1 MLNNISF
8 GGYKLMH
15 KKFYGWRIVGA
26 AGLINF
32 FSIGLPFY
40 AFSVFYIHLQEEFN
54 ASRFLISSTL
64 SILIIAGGIFAPI
77 CGHLVDRYS
86 IKKMLSLGSLLFGVG
101 LIALGFCQNYY
112 QFLIVYGTILSLG
125 ITLFGNL
132 STAKLISFWFNKKNG
147 TAIGYAALGISLSGV
162 FIPPV
167 AVYLI
172 SIFDWRI
179 TYMIFGT
186 FILLFMTPFCR
197 IFITNK
203 PSDINQNVDGV
214 ELSASDSSKGEFEV
228 MDFWDIIKVPAFWI
242 LIIIFS
248 LQFCANLGVYSHI
261 FPYVTD
267 LGFDIKKAGYAVSV
281 GAFGAA
287 IGKVV
292 FGKLIDIFSARITLW
307 ISIIIQGVGILLVS
321 YSSSYNLLLL
331 SVLAMSL
338 GLGGSVPL
346 MNILFSKTFSPINF
360 GKALGL
366 AVPFMVPIQVIGG
379 PLSGWLFDTF
389 GNYDL
394 AFSLNSGV
402 CFIAFLFVF
411 MLNVPSDKH
420 S

>member
-1 MLNNISF
+1 MNTKN
-8 GGYKLMH
+8 
-15 KKFYGWRIVGA
+15 FYGWKIVCA
-26 AGLINF
+26 SALINF

-54 ASRFLISSTL
+54 AGRFLISSTL
-64 SILIIAGGIFAPI
+64 SILIIAGGVFAPI

-86 IKKMLSLGSLLFGVG
+86 IKNILSLGSLLFGLG

-147 TAIGYAALGISLSGV
+147 SAIGYAALGISLSGV
-162 FIPPV
+162 FIPPI

-172 SIFDWRI
+172 GIFDWRI
-179 TYMIFGT
+179 TYMIFGIFVIVF
-186 FILLFMTPFCR
+186 FIPFCR
-197 IFITNK
+197 FFIINK
-203 PSDINQNVDGV
+203 PSEVNQNIDGI
-214 ELSASDSSKGEFEV
+214 EPLEENSSKIEGKI
-228 MDFWDIIKVPAFWI
+228 MNFWSIVKVPAFWI

-261 FPYVTD
+261 FPYVSD

-287 IGKVV
+287 LGKVV

-321 YSSSYNLLLL
+321 SSSAYSLLLL
-331 SVLAMSL
+331 SVLIMSL

-346 MNILFSKTFSPINF
+346 MNILFSKTFSSVNF

-394 AFSLNSGV
+394 AFSLNAGV
-402 CFIAFLFVF
+402 CLIAFLFVF
-411 MLNVPSDKH
+411 MLNVPSDKQ

>member
-1 MLNNISF
+1 MDIKN
-8 GGYKLMH
+8 
-15 KKFYGWRIVGA
+15 FYGWKIVWAGA
-26 AGLINF
+26 LINF

-54 ASRFLISSTL
+54 AGRFLISSTL
-64 SILIIAGGIFAPI
+64 SILIIAGGVFAPI

-86 IKKMLSLGSLLFGVG
+86 IKNILSLGSLLFGLG

-147 TAIGYAALGISLSGV
+147 SAIGYAALGISLSGV
-162 FIPPV
+162 FIPPI

-172 SIFDWRI
+172 GIFDWRI
-179 TYMIFGT
+179 TYMIFGIFVIVF
-186 FILLFMTPFCR
+186 FIPFCR
-197 IFITNK
+197 FFIINK
-203 PSDINQNVDGV
+203 PSEVNQNIDGI
-214 ELSASDSSKGEFEV
+214 EPLEENSSKIEGKI
-228 MDFWDIIKVPAFWI
+228 MNFWSIVKVPAFWI

-261 FPYVTD
+261 FPYVSD

-287 IGKVV
+287 LGKVV

-321 YSSSYNLLLL
+321 SSSAYSLLLL
-331 SVLAMSL
+331 SVLIMSL

-346 MNILFSKTFSPINF
+346 MNILFSKTFSSINF

-394 AFSLNSGV
+394 AFLLNAGV
-402 CFIAFLFVF
+402 CLIAFLFVF
-411 MLNVPSDKH
+411 MLNVPSDEQ

>member
-1 MLNNISF
+1 MWSDIYLGI
-8 GGYKLMH
+8 KLDI
-15 KKFYGWRIVGA
+15 KNFYGWKIVWAGA
-26 AGLINF
+26 LINF

-54 ASRFLISSTL
+54 AGRFLISSTL
-64 SILIIAGGIFAPI
+64 SILIIAGGVFAPI

-86 IKKMLSLGSLLFGVG
+86 IKNILSLGSLLFGLG

-147 TAIGYAALGISLSGV
+147 SAIGYAALGISLSGV
-162 FIPPV
+162 FIPPI

-172 SIFDWRI
+172 GIFDWRI
-179 TYMIFGT
+179 TYMIFGIFVIVF
-186 FILLFMTPFCR
+186 FIPFCR
-197 IFITNK
+197 FFIINK
-203 PSDINQNVDGV
+203 PSEVNQNIDGI
-214 ELSASDSSKGEFEV
+214 ESLEENSSKIEGKI
-228 MDFWDIIKVPAFWI
+228 MNFWSIVKVPAFWI

-261 FPYVTD
+261 FPYVSD

-287 IGKVV
+287 LGKVV

-321 YSSSYNLLLL
+321 SSSAYSLLLL
-331 SVLAMSL
+331 SVLIMSL

-394 AFSLNSGV
+394 AFLLNAGV
-402 CFIAFLFVF
+402 CLIAFLFVF
-411 MLNVPSDKH
+411 MLNVPSDEQ

>member
-1 MLNNISF
+1 MDIKN
-8 GGYKLMH
+8 
-15 KKFYGWRIVGA
+15 FYGWKIVWAGA
-26 AGLINF
+26 LINF

-54 ASRFLISSTL
+54 AGRFLISSTL
-64 SILIIAGGIFAPI
+64 SILIIAGGVFAPI

-86 IKKMLSLGSLLFGVG
+86 IKNILSLGSLLFGLG

-147 TAIGYAALGISLSGV
+147 SAIGYAALGISLSGV
-162 FIPPV
+162 FIPPI

-172 SIFDWRI
+172 GIFDWRI
-179 TYMIFGT
+179 TYMIFGIFVIVF
-186 FILLFMTPFCR
+186 FIPFCR
-197 IFITNK
+197 FFIINK
-203 PSDINQNVDGV
+203 PSEVNQNIDGI
-214 ELSASDSSKGEFEV
+214 EPLEENSSKIEGKI
-228 MDFWDIIKVPAFWI
+228 MNFWSIVKVPAFWI

-261 FPYVTD
+261 FPYVSD

-287 IGKVV
+287 LGKVV

-321 YSSSYNLLLL
+321 SFSDYSLLLL
-331 SVLAMSL
+331 SVLIMSL

-346 MNILFSKTFSPINF
+346 MNILFSKTFSSINF

-394 AFSLNSGV
+394 AFSLNAGV

-411 MLNVPSDKH
+411 MLNVPSDKQ

>member
-214 ELSASDSSKGEFEV
+214 ELSASDTSKGEVEV

-292 FGKLIDIFSARITLW
+292 FGKLIDIFSSRITLW
-307 ISIIIQGVGILLVS
+307 ISIIIQGIGILLVS

>member
-1 MLNNISF
+1 MWSDIYLGI
-8 GGYKLMH
+8 KLDI
-15 KKFYGWRIVGA
+15 KNFYGWKIVWAGA
-26 AGLINF
+26 LINF

-54 ASRFLISSTL
+54 AGRFLISSTL
-64 SILIIAGGIFAPI
+64 SILIIAGGVFAPI

-86 IKKMLSLGSLLFGVG
+86 IKIILTLGSLLFGLG

-147 TAIGYAALGISLSGV
+147 SAIGYAALGISLSGV
-162 FIPPV
+162 FIPPI

-172 SIFDWRI
+172 GIFDWRI
-179 TYMIFGT
+179 TYMIFGIFVIVF
-186 FILLFMTPFCR
+186 FIPFCR
-197 IFITNK
+197 FFIINK
-203 PSDINQNVDGV
+203 PSEVNQNIDGL
-214 ELSASDSSKGEFEV
+214 EPLEENSSKIEGKI
-228 MDFWDIIKVPAFWI
+228 MNFWSIVKVPAFWI

-261 FPYVTD
+261 FPYVSD

-287 IGKVV
+287 LGKVV

-321 YSSSYNLLLL
+321 SFSDYSLLLL
-331 SVLAMSL
+331 SVLIMSL

-346 MNILFSKTFSPINF
+346 MNILFSKTFSSINF

-394 AFSLNSGV
+394 AFSLNAGV
-402 CFIAFLFVF
+402 CLIAFLFVF
-411 MLNVPSDKH
+411 MLNVPSDKQ

>member
-1 MLNNISF
+1 MDIKN
-8 GGYKLMH
+8 
-15 KKFYGWRIVGA
+15 FYGWKIVWAGA
-26 AGLINF
+26 LINF

-54 ASRFLISSTL
+54 AGRFLISSTL
-64 SILIIAGGIFAPI
+64 SILIIAGGVFAPI

-86 IKKMLSLGSLLFGVG
+86 IKNILSLGSLLFGLG

-147 TAIGYAALGISLSGV
+147 SAIGYAALGISLSGV
-162 FIPPV
+162 FIPPI

-172 SIFDWRI
+172 GIFDWRI
-179 TYMIFGT
+179 TYMIFGIFVIVF
-186 FILLFMTPFCR
+186 FIPFCR
-197 IFITNK
+197 FFIINK
-203 PSDINQNVDGV
+203 PSEVNQNIDGI
-214 ELSASDSSKGEFEV
+214 EPLEENSSKIEGKI
-228 MDFWDIIKVPAFWI
+228 MNFWSIVKVPAFWI

-261 FPYVTD
+261 FPYVSD

-287 IGKVV
+287 LGKVV

-321 YSSSYNLLLL
+321 SSSTYSLLLL
-331 SVLAMSL
+331 SVLIMSL

-346 MNILFSKTFSPINF
+346 MNILFSKTFSSINF

-394 AFSLNSGV
+394 AFSLNAGV
-402 CFIAFLFVF
+402 CLIAFLFVF
-411 MLNVPSDKH
+411 MLNVPSDKQ

>member
-1 MLNNISF
+1 MDIKN
-8 GGYKLMH
+8 
-15 KKFYGWRIVGA
+15 FYGWKIVWAGA
-26 AGLINF
+26 LINF

-54 ASRFLISSTL
+54 AGRFLISSTL
-64 SILIIAGGIFAPI
+64 SILIIAGGVFAPI

-86 IKKMLSLGSLLFGVG
+86 IKIILSLGSLLFGLG

-147 TAIGYAALGISLSGV
+147 SAIGYAALGISLSGV
-162 FIPPV
+162 FIPPI

-172 SIFDWRI
+172 GIFDWRI
-179 TYMIFGT
+179 TYMIFGIFVIVF
-186 FILLFMTPFCR
+186 FIPFCR
-197 IFITNK
+197 FFIINK
-203 PSDINQNVDGV
+203 PSEVNQNIDGI
-214 ELSASDSSKGEFEV
+214 EPLEENSSKIEGKI
-228 MDFWDIIKVPAFWI
+228 MNFWSIVKVPAFWI

-261 FPYVTD
+261 FPYVSD

-287 IGKVV
+287 LGKVV

-321 YSSSYNLLLL
+321 SSSTYSLLLL
-331 SVLAMSL
+331 SVLIMSL

-394 AFSLNSGV
+394 AFSLNAGV

-411 MLNVPSDKH
+411 MLNVPSDKQ

>member
-1 MLNNISF
+1 MNT
-8 GGYKLMH
+8 
-15 KKFYGWRIVGA
+15 KKFYGWKIVGA
-26 AGLINF
+26 GALINF

-54 ASRFLISSTL
+54 AGRFLISSTL
-64 SILIIAGGIFAPI
+64 SILIIAGGVFAPI

-86 IKKMLSLGSLLFGVG
+86 IKNILSLGSLLFGLG

-147 TAIGYAALGISLSGV
+147 SAMGYAALGISLSGV
-162 FIPPV
+162 FIPPI

-172 SIFDWRI
+172 GIFDWRI
-179 TYMIFGT
+179 TYMIFGI
-186 FILLFMTPFCR
+186 FVIVFFLPFCR
-197 IFITNK
+197 SFIINK
-203 PSDINQNVDGV
+203 PSEVNQNIDGI
-214 ELSASDSSKGEFEV
+214 ESLDEDSSKVEGKI
-228 MDFWDIIKVPAFWI
+228 MNFWSIVKVPAFWI

-261 FPYVTD
+261 FPYVSD

-287 IGKVV
+287 LGKLV

-307 ISIIIQGVGILLVS
+307 ISIIIQGIGILFV
-321 YSSSYNLLLL
+321 SSSSAYSLLLL
-331 SVLAMSL
+331 SVLIMSL
-338 GLGGSVPL
+338 GLGGTVPL
-346 MNILFSKTFSPINF
+346 MNILFSKTFSSINF

-379 PLSGWLFDTF
+379 PLSGWLYDTY

-394 AFSLNSGV
+394 AFSLNAGV

-411 MLNVPSDKH
+411 MLNVPSDKQ

>member
-214 ELSASDSSKGEFEV
+214 ELSASDTSKGEVEV

-307 ISIIIQGVGILLVS
+307 ISIIIQGIGILLVS
-321 YSSSYNLLLL
+321 YSSSYTLLLL

>member
-1 MLNNISF
+1 M
-8 GGYKLMH
+8 
-15 KKFYGWRIVGA
+15 WAGA
-26 AGLINF
+26 LINF

-54 ASRFLISSTL
+54 AGRFLISSTL
-64 SILIIAGGIFAPI
+64 SILIIAGGVFAPI

-86 IKKMLSLGSLLFGVG
+86 IKNILSLGSLLFGLG

-147 TAIGYAALGISLSGV
+147 SAIGYAALGISLSGV
-162 FIPPV
+162 FIPPI

-172 SIFDWRI
+172 GIFDWRI
-179 TYMIFGT
+179 TYMIFGIFVIVF
-186 FILLFMTPFCR
+186 FIPFCR
-197 IFITNK
+197 FFIINK
-203 PSDINQNVDGV
+203 PSEVNQNIDGL
-214 ELSASDSSKGEFEV
+214 EPLEENSSKIEGKI
-228 MDFWDIIKVPAFWI
+228 MNFWSIVKVPAFWI

-261 FPYVTD
+261 FPYVSD

-287 IGKVV
+287 LGKVV

-321 YSSSYNLLLL
+321 SSSAYSLLLL
-331 SVLAMSL
+331 SVLIMSL

-346 MNILFSKTFSPINF
+346 MNILFSKTFSSINF

-394 AFSLNSGV
+394 AFSLNAGV
-402 CFIAFLFVF
+402 CLIAFLFVF
-411 MLNVPSDKH
+411 MLNVPSDKQ

>member
-1 MLNNISF
+1 M
-8 GGYKLMH
+8 
-15 KKFYGWRIVGA
+15 WAGA
-26 AGLINF
+26 LINF

-54 ASRFLISSTL
+54 AGRFLISSTL
-64 SILIIAGGIFAPI
+64 SILIIAGGVFAPI

-86 IKKMLSLGSLLFGVG
+86 IKNILSLGSLLFGLG

-147 TAIGYAALGISLSGV
+147 SAIGYAALGISLSGV
-162 FIPPV
+162 FIPPI

-172 SIFDWRI
+172 GIFDWRI
-179 TYMIFGT
+179 TYMIFGIFVIVF
-186 FILLFMTPFCR
+186 FIPFCR
-197 IFITNK
+197 FFIINK
-203 PSDINQNVDGV
+203 PSEVNQNIDGI
-214 ELSASDSSKGEFEV
+214 EPLEENSSKIEGKI
-228 MDFWDIIKVPAFWI
+228 MNFWSIVKVPAFWI

-261 FPYVTD
+261 FPYVSD
-267 LGFDIKKAGYAVSV
+267 LGFDIKKAGYAVSF

-287 IGKVV
+287 LGKVV

-321 YSSSYNLLLL
+321 SSSAYSLLLL
-331 SVLAMSL
+331 SVLIMSL

-394 AFSLNSGV
+394 AFSLNAGV

-411 MLNVPSDKH
+411 MLNVPSDKQ

>member
-1 MLNNISF
+1 
-8 GGYKLMH
+8 MH

-214 ELSASDSSKGEFEV
+214 ELSASDTSKGEVEV

-307 ISIIIQGVGILLVS
+307 ISIIIQGIGILLVS

>member
-1 MLNNISF
+1 MDIKN
-8 GGYKLMH
+8 
-15 KKFYGWRIVGA
+15 FYGWKIVWAGA
-26 AGLINF
+26 LINF

-54 ASRFLISSTL
+54 AGRFLISSTL
-64 SILIIAGGIFAPI
+64 SILIIAGGVFAPI

-86 IKKMLSLGSLLFGVG
+86 IKNILSLGSLLFGLG
-101 LIALGFCQNYY
+101 LIALGFCKNYY

-147 TAIGYAALGISLSGV
+147 SAIGYAALGISLSGV
-162 FIPPV
+162 FIPPI

-172 SIFDWRI
+172 GIFDWRI
-179 TYMIFGT
+179 TYMIFGIFVIVF
-186 FILLFMTPFCR
+186 FIPFCR
-197 IFITNK
+197 FFIINK
-203 PSDINQNVDGV
+203 PSEVNQNIDGI
-214 ELSASDSSKGEFEV
+214 EPLEENSSKIEGKI
-228 MDFWDIIKVPAFWI
+228 MNFWSIVKVPAFWI

-261 FPYVTD
+261 FPYVSD

-287 IGKVV
+287 LGKVV

-321 YSSSYNLLLL
+321 SSSAYSLLLL
-331 SVLAMSL
+331 SVLIMSL

-346 MNILFSKTFSPINF
+346 MNILFSKTFSSINF

-394 AFSLNSGV
+394 AFSLNAGV

-411 MLNVPSDKH
+411 MLNVPSDKQ

>member
-1 MLNNISF
+1 M
-8 GGYKLMH
+8 
-15 KKFYGWRIVGA
+15 WAGA
-26 AGLINF
+26 LINF

-54 ASRFLISSTL
+54 AGRFLISSTL
-64 SILIIAGGIFAPI
+64 SILIIAGGVFAPI

-86 IKKMLSLGSLLFGVG
+86 IKNILTLGSLLFGLG

-147 TAIGYAALGISLSGV
+147 SAIGYAALGISLSGV
-162 FIPPV
+162 FIPPI

-172 SIFDWRI
+172 GIFDWRI
-179 TYMIFGT
+179 TYMIFGIFVIVF
-186 FILLFMTPFCR
+186 FIPFCR
-197 IFITNK
+197 FFIINK
-203 PSDINQNVDGV
+203 PSEVNQNIDGI
-214 ELSASDSSKGEFEV
+214 EPLEENSSKIEGKI
-228 MDFWDIIKVPAFWI
+228 MNFWSIVKVPAFWI

-261 FPYVTD
+261 FPYVSD

-287 IGKVV
+287 LGKVV

-321 YSSSYNLLLL
+321 SSSAYSLLLL
-331 SVLAMSL
+331 SVLIMSL

-394 AFSLNSGV
+394 AFSLNAGV

-411 MLNVPSDKH
+411 MLNVPSDKQ

>member
-1 MLNNISF
+1 MDIKN
-8 GGYKLMH
+8 
-15 KKFYGWRIVGA
+15 FYGWKIVWAGA
-26 AGLINF
+26 LINF

-54 ASRFLISSTL
+54 AGRFLISSTL
-64 SILIIAGGIFAPI
+64 SILIIAGGVFAPI

-86 IKKMLSLGSLLFGVG
+86 IKNILSLGSLLFGLG

-147 TAIGYAALGISLSGV
+147 SAIGYAALGISLSGV
-162 FIPPV
+162 FIPPI

-172 SIFDWRI
+172 GIFDWRI
-179 TYMIFGT
+179 TYMIFGIFVIVF
-186 FILLFMTPFCR
+186 FIPFCR
-197 IFITNK
+197 FFIINK
-203 PSDINQNVDGV
+203 PSEVNQNIDGI
-214 ELSASDSSKGEFEV
+214 EPLEENSSKIEGKI
-228 MDFWDIIKVPAFWI
+228 MNFWSIVKVPAFWI

-261 FPYVTD
+261 FPYVSD

-287 IGKVV
+287 LGKVV

-321 YSSSYNLLLL
+321 SSSTYSLLLL
-331 SVLAMSL
+331 SVLIMSL

-394 AFSLNSGV
+394 AFSLNAGV

-411 MLNVPSDKH
+411 MLNVPSDKQ

>member
-186 FILLFMTPFCR
+186 FILFFMTPFCR
-197 IFITNK
+197 VFITNK

-214 ELSASDSSKGEFEV
+214 ELSASDTSKGEVEV

-307 ISIIIQGVGILLVS
+307 ISIIIQGIGILLVS

-394 AFSLNSGV
+394 AFSLNSVV

>member
-1 MLNNISF
+1 MDIKN
-8 GGYKLMH
+8 
-15 KKFYGWRIVGA
+15 FYGWKIVWAGA
-26 AGLINF
+26 LINF

-54 ASRFLISSTL
+54 AGRFLISSTL
-64 SILIIAGGIFAPI
+64 SILIIAGGVFAPI

-86 IKKMLSLGSLLFGVG
+86 IKNILTLGSLLFGLG

-147 TAIGYAALGISLSGV
+147 SAIGYAALGISLSGV
-162 FIPPV
+162 FIPPI

-172 SIFDWRI
+172 GIFDWRI
-179 TYMIFGT
+179 TYMIFGIFVIVF
-186 FILLFMTPFCR
+186 FIPFCR
-197 IFITNK
+197 FFIINK
-203 PSDINQNVDGV
+203 PSEVNQNIDGI
-214 ELSASDSSKGEFEV
+214 EPLEENSSKIEGKI
-228 MDFWDIIKVPAFWI
+228 MNFWSIVKVPAFWI

-261 FPYVTD
+261 FPYVSD

-287 IGKVV
+287 LGKVV

-321 YSSSYNLLLL
+321 SSSAYSLLLL
-331 SVLAMSL
+331 SVLIMSL

-394 AFSLNSGV
+394 AFSLNAGV

-411 MLNVPSDKH
+411 MLNVPSDKQ

>member
-1 MLNNISF
+1 
-8 GGYKLMH
+8 MH

-186 FILLFMTPFCR
+186 FILFFMTPFCR
-197 IFITNK
+197 VFITNK

-214 ELSASDSSKGEFEV
+214 ELSASDTSKGEAEV

-307 ISIIIQGVGILLVS
+307 ISIIIQGIGILLVS

>member
-1 MLNNISF
+1 MNT
-8 GGYKLMH
+8 
-15 KKFYGWRIVGA
+15 KKFYGWKIVGA
-26 AGLINF
+26 GALINF

-54 ASRFLISSTL
+54 AGRFLISSTL
-64 SILIIAGGIFAPI
+64 SILIIAGGVFAPI

-86 IKKMLSLGSLLFGVG
+86 IKNILSLGSLLFGLG

-147 TAIGYAALGISLSGV
+147 SAMGYAALGISLSGV
-162 FIPPV
+162 FIPPI

-172 SIFDWRI
+172 GIFDWRI
-179 TYMIFGT
+179 TYMIFGI
-186 FILLFMTPFCR
+186 FVIVFFLPFCR
-197 IFITNK
+197 SFIINK
-203 PSDINQNVDGV
+203 PSEVNQNIDGIEPLDEDFSKV
-214 ELSASDSSKGEFEV
+214 EGRI
-228 MDFWDIIKVPAFWI
+228 MNFWSIVKVPAFWI

-261 FPYVTD
+261 FPYVSD

-287 IGKVV
+287 LGKLV

-307 ISIIIQGVGILLVS
+307 ISIIIQGIGILLVS
-321 YSSSYNLLLL
+321 SSSAYSLLLL
-331 SVLAMSL
+331 SVLIMSL
-338 GLGGSVPL
+338 GLGGTVPL
-346 MNILFSKTFSPINF
+346 MNILFSKTFSSINF

-379 PLSGWLFDTF
+379 PLSGWLYDTY

-394 AFSLNSGV
+394 AFSLNAGV

-411 MLNVPSDKH
+411 MLNVPSDKQ

>member
-1 MLNNISF
+1 M
-8 GGYKLMH
+8 
-15 KKFYGWRIVGA
+15 WAGA
-26 AGLINF
+26 LINF

-54 ASRFLISSTL
+54 AGRFLISSTL
-64 SILIIAGGIFAPI
+64 SILIIAGGVFAPI

-86 IKKMLSLGSLLFGVG
+86 IKNILSLGSLLFGLG

-147 TAIGYAALGISLSGV
+147 SAIGYAALGISLSGV
-162 FIPPV
+162 FIPPI

-172 SIFDWRI
+172 GIFDWRI
-179 TYMIFGT
+179 TYMIFGIFVIVF
-186 FILLFMTPFCR
+186 FIPFCR
-197 IFITNK
+197 FFIINK
-203 PSDINQNVDGV
+203 PSEVNQNIDGL
-214 ELSASDSSKGEFEV
+214 EPLEENSSKIEGKI
-228 MDFWDIIKVPAFWI
+228 MNFWSIVKVPAFWI

-261 FPYVTD
+261 FPYVSD

-287 IGKVV
+287 LGKVV

-321 YSSSYNLLLL
+321 SSSTYSLLLL
-331 SVLAMSL
+331 SVLIMSL

-346 MNILFSKTFSPINF
+346 MNILFSKTFSSINF

-394 AFSLNSGV
+394 AFSLNAGV
-402 CFIAFLFVF
+402 CLIAFLFVF
-411 MLNVPSDKH
+411 MLNVPSDKQ
-420 S
+420 SRKFYNIKAQ

>member
-1 MLNNISF
+1 MDIKN
-8 GGYKLMH
+8 
-15 KKFYGWRIVGA
+15 FYGWKIVWAGA
-26 AGLINF
+26 LINF

-54 ASRFLISSTL
+54 AGRFLISSTL
-64 SILIIAGGIFAPI
+64 SILIIAGGVFAPI

-86 IKKMLSLGSLLFGVG
+86 IKNILSLGSLLFGLG
-101 LIALGFCQNYY
+101 LIALGFCKNYY

-147 TAIGYAALGISLSGV
+147 SAIGYAALGISLSGV
-162 FIPPV
+162 FIPPI

-172 SIFDWRI
+172 GIFDWRI
-179 TYMIFGT
+179 TYMIFGIFVIVF
-186 FILLFMTPFCR
+186 FIPFCR
-197 IFITNK
+197 FFIINK
-203 PSDINQNVDGV
+203 PSEVNQNIDGI
-214 ELSASDSSKGEFEV
+214 EPLEENSSKIEGKI
-228 MDFWDIIKVPAFWI
+228 MNFWSIVKVPAFWI

-261 FPYVTD
+261 FPYVSD

-287 IGKVV
+287 LGKVV

-321 YSSSYNLLLL
+321 SSSAYSLLLL
-331 SVLAMSL
+331 SVLIMSL

-366 AVPFMVPIQVIGG
+366 AVPFLVPIQVIGG

-394 AFSLNSGV
+394 AFSLNAGV

-411 MLNVPSDKH
+411 MLNVPSDKQ

>member
-1 MLNNISF
+1 MDIKN
-8 GGYKLMH
+8 
-15 KKFYGWRIVGA
+15 FYGWKIVWAGA
-26 AGLINF
+26 LINF

-54 ASRFLISSTL
+54 AGRFLISSTL
-64 SILIIAGGIFAPI
+64 SILIIAGGVFAPI

-86 IKKMLSLGSLLFGVG
+86 IKNILTLGSLLFGLG

-147 TAIGYAALGISLSGV
+147 SAIGYAALGISLSGV
-162 FIPPV
+162 FIPPI

-172 SIFDWRI
+172 GIFDWRI
-179 TYMIFGT
+179 TYMIFGIFVIVF
-186 FILLFMTPFCR
+186 FIPFCR
-197 IFITNK
+197 FFIINK
-203 PSDINQNVDGV
+203 PSEVNQNIDGI
-214 ELSASDSSKGEFEV
+214 EPLEENSSKIEGKI
-228 MDFWDIIKVPAFWI
+228 MNFWSIVKVPAFWI

-261 FPYVTD
+261 FPYVSD

-287 IGKVV
+287 LGKVV

-321 YSSSYNLLLL
+321 SSSAYSLLLL
-331 SVLAMSL
+331 SVLIMSL

-346 MNILFSKTFSPINF
+346 MNILFSKTFSSINF

-394 AFSLNSGV
+394 AFSLNAGV
-402 CFIAFLFVF
+402 CLIAFLFVF
-411 MLNVPSDKH
+411 MLNVPSDKQ

>member
-1 MLNNISF
+1 MDIKN
-8 GGYKLMH
+8 
-15 KKFYGWRIVGA
+15 FYGWKIVWAGA
-26 AGLINF
+26 LINF

-54 ASRFLISSTL
+54 AGRFLISSTL
-64 SILIIAGGIFAPI
+64 SILIIAGGVFAPI

-86 IKKMLSLGSLLFGVG
+86 IKNILSLGSLLFGLG

-147 TAIGYAALGISLSGV
+147 SAIGYAALGISLSGV
-162 FIPPV
+162 FIPPI

-172 SIFDWRI
+172 GIFDWRI
-179 TYMIFGT
+179 TYMIFGIFVIVF
-186 FILLFMTPFCR
+186 FIPFCR
-197 IFITNK
+197 FFIINK
-203 PSDINQNVDGV
+203 PSEVNQNIDGI
-214 ELSASDSSKGEFEV
+214 ESLEENSSKIEGKI
-228 MDFWDIIKVPAFWI
+228 MNFWSIVKVPAFWI

-261 FPYVTD
+261 FPYVSD

-287 IGKVV
+287 LGKVV

-321 YSSSYNLLLL
+321 SSSTYSLLLL
-331 SVLAMSL
+331 SVLIMSL

-346 MNILFSKTFSPINF
+346 MNILFSKTFSSINF

-394 AFSLNSGV
+394 AFSLNAGV

-411 MLNVPSDKH
+411 MLNVPSDKQ

>member
-8 GGYKLMH
+8 GEYKLMH

-214 ELSASDSSKGEFEV
+214 ELSASDTSKGEVEV

-287 IGKVV
+287 LGKIV

-307 ISIIIQGVGILLVS
+307 ISIIIQGIGILLVS

-402 CFIAFLFVF
+402 CLIAFLFVF

>member
-1 MLNNISF
+1 MDIKN
-8 GGYKLMH
+8 
-15 KKFYGWRIVGA
+15 FYGWKIVWAGA
-26 AGLINF
+26 LINF

-54 ASRFLISSTL
+54 AGRFLISSTL
-64 SILIIAGGIFAPI
+64 SILIIAGGVFAPI

-86 IKKMLSLGSLLFGVG
+86 IKNILSLGSLLFGLG

-147 TAIGYAALGISLSGV
+147 SAIGYAALGISLSGV
-162 FIPPV
+162 FIPPI

-172 SIFDWRI
+172 GIFDWRI
-179 TYMIFGT
+179 TYMIFGIFVIVF
-186 FILLFMTPFCR
+186 FIPFCR
-197 IFITNK
+197 FFIINK
-203 PSDINQNVDGV
+203 PSEVNQNIDGI
-214 ELSASDSSKGEFEV
+214 EPLEENSSKIEGKI
-228 MDFWDIIKVPAFWI
+228 MNFWSIVKVPAFWI

-261 FPYVTD
+261 FPYVSD

-287 IGKVV
+287 LGKVV

-321 YSSSYNLLLL
+321 SSSAYSLLLL
-331 SVLAMSL
+331 SVLIMSL

-366 AVPFMVPIQVIGG
+366 AVAFMVPIQVIGG

-394 AFSLNSGV
+394 AFSLNAGV

-411 MLNVPSDKH
+411 MLNVPSDKQ

>member
-1 MLNNISF
+1 MFNS
-8 GGYKLMH
+8 
-15 KKFYGWRIVGA
+15 FYGWKIVGA
-26 AGLINF
+26 AALINF

-64 SILIIAGGIFAPI
+64 SILIIAGGVFAPI

-86 IKKMLSLGSLLFGVG
+86 IKKILSLGSLLFGLG

-112 QFLIVYGTILSLG
+112 QFLIVYGSILSLG

-214 ELSASDSSKGEFEV
+214 ELSASDTSKGEVEV

-307 ISIIIQGVGILLVS
+307 ISIIIQGIGILLVS

>member
-1 MLNNISF
+1 MWSDIYLGI
-8 GGYKLMH
+8 KLDI
-15 KKFYGWRIVGA
+15 KNFYGWKIVWAGA
-26 AGLINF
+26 LINF

-54 ASRFLISSTL
+54 AGRFLISSTL
-64 SILIIAGGIFAPI
+64 SILIIAGGVFAPI

-86 IKKMLSLGSLLFGVG
+86 IKNILSLGSLLFGLG

-147 TAIGYAALGISLSGV
+147 SAIGYAALGISLSGV
-162 FIPPV
+162 FIPPI

-172 SIFDWRI
+172 GIFDWRI
-179 TYMIFGT
+179 TYMIFGIFVIVF
-186 FILLFMTPFCR
+186 FIPFCR
-197 IFITNK
+197 FFIINK
-203 PSDINQNVDGV
+203 PSEVNQNIDGI
-214 ELSASDSSKGEFEV
+214 EPLEENSSKIEGKI
-228 MDFWDIIKVPAFWI
+228 MNFWSIVKVPAFWI

-261 FPYVTD
+261 FPYVSD

-287 IGKVV
+287 LGKVV

-321 YSSSYNLLLL
+321 SSSAYSLLLL
-331 SVLAMSL
+331 SVLIMSL

-394 AFSLNSGV
+394 AFSLNAGV

-411 MLNVPSDKH
+411 MLNVPSDEQ

>member
-1 MLNNISF
+1 MDIKN
-8 GGYKLMH
+8 
-15 KKFYGWRIVGA
+15 FYGWKIVWAGA
-26 AGLINF
+26 LINF

-54 ASRFLISSTL
+54 AGRFLISSTL
-64 SILIIAGGIFAPI
+64 SILIIAGGVFAPI

-86 IKKMLSLGSLLFGVG
+86 IKNILSLGSLLFGLG

-147 TAIGYAALGISLSGV
+147 SAIGYAALGISLSGV
-162 FIPPV
+162 FIPPI

-172 SIFDWRI
+172 GIFDWRI
-179 TYMIFGT
+179 TYMIFGIFVIVF
-186 FILLFMTPFCR
+186 FIPFCR
-197 IFITNK
+197 FFIINK
-203 PSDINQNVDGV
+203 PSEVNQNIDGI
-214 ELSASDSSKGEFEV
+214 EPLEENSSKIEGKI
-228 MDFWDIIKVPAFWI
+228 MNFWSIVKVPAFWI

-261 FPYVTD
+261 FPYVSD

-287 IGKVV
+287 LGKVV

-321 YSSSYNLLLL
+321 SSSAYSLLLL
-331 SVLAMSL
+331 SVLIMSL

-346 MNILFSKTFSPINF
+346 MNILFSKTFSSINF

-394 AFSLNSGV
+394 AFSLNAGV
-402 CFIAFLFVF
+402 CLIAFLFVF
-411 MLNVPSDKH
+411 MLNVPSDEQ

>member
-1 MLNNISF
+1 M
-8 GGYKLMH
+8 
-15 KKFYGWRIVGA
+15 WAGA
-26 AGLINF
+26 LINF

-54 ASRFLISSTL
+54 AGRFLISSTL
-64 SILIIAGGIFAPI
+64 SILIIAGGVFAPI

-86 IKKMLSLGSLLFGVG
+86 IKNILSLGSLLFGLG

-147 TAIGYAALGISLSGV
+147 SAIGYAALGISLSGV
-162 FIPPV
+162 FIPPI

-172 SIFDWRI
+172 GIFDWRI
-179 TYMIFGT
+179 TYMIFGIFVIVF
-186 FILLFMTPFCR
+186 FIPFCR
-197 IFITNK
+197 FFIINK
-203 PSDINQNVDGV
+203 PSEVNQNIDGI
-214 ELSASDSSKGEFEV
+214 EPLEENSSKIEGKI
-228 MDFWDIIKVPAFWI
+228 MNFWSIVKVPAFWI

-261 FPYVTD
+261 FPYVSD

-287 IGKVV
+287 LGKVV

-321 YSSSYNLLLL
+321 SSSAYSLLLL
-331 SVLAMSL
+331 SVLIMSL

-394 AFSLNSGV
+394 AFSLNAGV

-411 MLNVPSDKH
+411 MLNVPSDKQ

>member
-1 MLNNISF
+1 MDIKN
-8 GGYKLMH
+8 
-15 KKFYGWRIVGA
+15 FYGWKIVWAGA
-26 AGLINF
+26 LINF

-54 ASRFLISSTL
+54 AGRFLISSTL
-64 SILIIAGGIFAPI
+64 SILIIAGGVFAPI

-86 IKKMLSLGSLLFGVG
+86 IKNILSLGSLLFGLG

-147 TAIGYAALGISLSGV
+147 SAIGYAALGISLSGV
-162 FIPPV
+162 FIPPI

-172 SIFDWRI
+172 GIFDWRI
-179 TYMIFGT
+179 TYMIFGIFVIVF
-186 FILLFMTPFCR
+186 FIPFCR
-197 IFITNK
+197 FFIINK
-203 PSDINQNVDGV
+203 PSEVNQNIDGL
-214 ELSASDSSKGEFEV
+214 EPLEENSSKIEGKI
-228 MDFWDIIKVPAFWI
+228 MNFWSIVKVPAFWI

-261 FPYVTD
+261 FPYVSD

-287 IGKVV
+287 LGKVV

-321 YSSSYNLLLL
+321 SSSAYSLLLL
-331 SVLAMSL
+331 SVLIMSL

-346 MNILFSKTFSPINF
+346 MNILFSKTFSSINF

-394 AFSLNSGV
+394 AFSLNAGV
-402 CFIAFLFVF
+402 CLIAFLFVF
-411 MLNVPSDKH
+411 MLNVPSDNQ

>member
-1 MLNNISF
+1 MWSDIYLGI
-8 GGYKLMH
+8 KLDI
-15 KKFYGWRIVGA
+15 KNFYGWKIVWAGA
-26 AGLINF
+26 LINF

-54 ASRFLISSTL
+54 AGRFLISSTL
-64 SILIIAGGIFAPI
+64 SILIIAGGVFAPI

-86 IKKMLSLGSLLFGVG
+86 IKNILSLGSLLFGLG

-147 TAIGYAALGISLSGV
+147 SAIGYAALGISLSGV
-162 FIPPV
+162 FIPPI

-172 SIFDWRI
+172 GIFDWRI
-179 TYMIFGT
+179 TYMIFGIFVIVF
-186 FILLFMTPFCR
+186 FIPFCR
-197 IFITNK
+197 FFIINK
-203 PSDINQNVDGV
+203 PSEVNQNIDGI
-214 ELSASDSSKGEFEV
+214 EPLEENSSKIEGKI
-228 MDFWDIIKVPAFWI
+228 MNFWSIVKVPAFWI

-261 FPYVTD
+261 FPYVSD

-287 IGKVV
+287 LGKVV

-321 YSSSYNLLLL
+321 SSSAYSLLLL
-331 SVLAMSL
+331 SVLIMSL

-394 AFSLNSGV
+394 AFSLNAGV

-411 MLNVPSDKH
+411 MLNVPSDKQ

>member
-1 MLNNISF
+1 LDIKN
-8 GGYKLMH
+8 
-15 KKFYGWRIVGA
+15 FYGWKIVWAGA
-26 AGLINF
+26 LINF

-54 ASRFLISSTL
+54 AGRFLISSTL
-64 SILIIAGGIFAPI
+64 SILIIAGGVFAPI

-86 IKKMLSLGSLLFGVG
+86 IKNILSLGSLLFGLG

-147 TAIGYAALGISLSGV
+147 SAIGYAALGISLSGV
-162 FIPPV
+162 FIPPI

-172 SIFDWRI
+172 GIFDWRI
-179 TYMIFGT
+179 TYMIFGIFVIVF
-186 FILLFMTPFCR
+186 FIPFCR
-197 IFITNK
+197 FFIINK
-203 PSDINQNVDGV
+203 PSEVNQNIDGI
-214 ELSASDSSKGEFEV
+214 EPLEENSSKIEGKI
-228 MDFWDIIKVPAFWI
+228 MNFWSIVKVPAFWI

-261 FPYVTD
+261 FPYVSD
-267 LGFDIKKAGYAVSV
+267 LGFDIKKAGYAVSF

-287 IGKVV
+287 LGKVV

-321 YSSSYNLLLL
+321 SSSAYSLLLL
-331 SVLAMSL
+331 SVLIMSL

-394 AFSLNSGV
+394 AFSLNAGV

-411 MLNVPSDKH
+411 MLNVPSDKQ

>member
-1 MLNNISF
+1 MWSDIYLGI
-8 GGYKLMH
+8 KLDI
-15 KKFYGWRIVGA
+15 KNFYGWKIVWAGA
-26 AGLINF
+26 LINF

-54 ASRFLISSTL
+54 AGRFLISSTL
-64 SILIIAGGIFAPI
+64 SILIIAGGVFAPI

-86 IKKMLSLGSLLFGVG
+86 IKNILSLGSLLFGLG

-147 TAIGYAALGISLSGV
+147 SAIGYAALGISLSGV
-162 FIPPV
+162 FIPPI

-172 SIFDWRI
+172 GIFDWRI
-179 TYMIFGT
+179 TYMIFGIFVIVF
-186 FILLFMTPFCR
+186 FIPFCR
-197 IFITNK
+197 FFIINK
-203 PSDINQNVDGV
+203 PSEVNQNIDGI
-214 ELSASDSSKGEFEV
+214 EPLEENSSKIEGKI
-228 MDFWDIIKVPAFWI
+228 MNFWSIVKVPAFWI

-261 FPYVTD
+261 FPYVSD

-287 IGKVV
+287 LGKVV

-321 YSSSYNLLLL
+321 SSSAYSLLLL
-331 SVLAMSL
+331 SVLIMSL

-346 MNILFSKTFSPINF
+346 MNILFSKTFSSINF

-394 AFSLNSGV
+394 AFSLNAGV

-411 MLNVPSDKH
+411 MLNVPSDKQ

>member
-1 MLNNISF
+1 MI
-8 GGYKLMH
+8 YKN
-15 KKFYGWRIVGA
+15 FYGWRIVGVA
-26 AGLINF
+26 ALINF

-64 SILIIAGGIFAPI
+64 SILIIAGGVFSPI
-77 CGHLVDRYS
+77 CGYLVDKYS
-86 IKKMLSLGSLLFGVG
+86 IKKILSIGSVLFGLG
-101 LIALGFCQNYY
+101 LIALGFCQTYY

-125 ITLFGNL
+125 ISLFGNL
-132 STAKLISFWFNKKNG
+132 ATAKLISLWFNKKIG

-172 SIFDWRI
+172 SIFDWRL
-179 TYMIFGT
+179 TYMIFGLFVIFF
-186 FILLFMTPFCR
+186 FIPFCQF
-197 IFITNK
+197 FIIDK
-203 PSDINQNVDGV
+203 PSDISQNIDGV
-214 ELSASDSSKGEFEV
+214 ENLTERQVQDSDKV
-228 MDFWDIIKVPAFWI
+228 MDFWSIIKVPAFWF
-242 LIIIFS
+242 LIVIFS

-267 LGFDIKKAGYAVSV
+267 LGFDLKRAGYAVSV

-287 IGKVV
+287 LGKLV

-307 ISIIIQGVGILLVS
+307 VSITIQGIGILLVTS
-321 YSSSYNLLLL
+321 AINYNFLLI
-331 SVLAMSL
+331 SVLIMSL

-346 MNILFSKTFSPINF
+346 MNILFSKTFSPVNF
-360 GKALGL
+360 GKALGM

-379 PLSGWLFDTF
+379 PLSGWLFDKF

-394 AFSLNSGV
+394 AFSLNTGV

-411 MLNVPSDKH
+411 MLNVPSDKK

>member
-1 MLNNISF
+1 M
-8 GGYKLMH
+8 
-15 KKFYGWRIVGA
+15 WAGA
-26 AGLINF
+26 LINF

-54 ASRFLISSTL
+54 AGRFLISSTL
-64 SILIIAGGIFAPI
+64 SILIIAGGVFAPI

-86 IKKMLSLGSLLFGVG
+86 IKNILSLGSLLFGLG

-147 TAIGYAALGISLSGV
+147 SAIGYAALGISLSGV
-162 FIPPV
+162 FIPPI

-172 SIFDWRI
+172 GIFDWRI
-179 TYMIFGT
+179 TYMIFGIFVIVF
-186 FILLFMTPFCR
+186 FIPFCR
-197 IFITNK
+197 FFIINK
-203 PSDINQNVDGV
+203 PSEVNQNIDGI
-214 ELSASDSSKGEFEV
+214 EPLEENSSKIEGKI
-228 MDFWDIIKVPAFWI
+228 MNFWSIVKVPAFWI

-261 FPYVTD
+261 FPYVSD

-287 IGKVV
+287 LGKVV

-321 YSSSYNLLLL
+321 SSSAYSLLLL
-331 SVLAMSL
+331 SVLIMSL

-346 MNILFSKTFSPINF
+346 MNILFSKTFSSINF

-394 AFSLNSGV
+394 AFSLNAGV

-411 MLNVPSDKH
+411 MLNVPSDKQ

>member
-1 MLNNISF
+1 MNT
-8 GGYKLMH
+8 
-15 KKFYGWRIVGA
+15 KKFYGWKIVGA
-26 AGLINF
+26 GALINF

-54 ASRFLISSTL
+54 AGRFLISSTL
-64 SILIIAGGIFAPI
+64 SILIIAGGVFAPI

-86 IKKMLSLGSLLFGVG
+86 IKNILSLGSLLFGLG

-147 TAIGYAALGISLSGV
+147 SAMGYAALGISLSGV
-162 FIPPV
+162 FIPPI

-172 SIFDWRI
+172 GIFDWRI
-179 TYMIFGT
+179 TYMIFGIFVIVF
-186 FILLFMTPFCR
+186 FIPFCR
-197 IFITNK
+197 FFIINK
-203 PSDINQNVDGV
+203 PSEVNQNIDGL
-214 ELSASDSSKGEFEV
+214 ELLEENSSKIEGKI
-228 MDFWDIIKVPAFWI
+228 MNFWSIVKVPAFWI

-261 FPYVTD
+261 FPYVSD

-287 IGKVV
+287 LGKVV

-321 YSSSYNLLLL
+321 SSSTYSLLLL
-331 SVLAMSL
+331 SVLIMSL

-346 MNILFSKTFSPINF
+346 MNILFSKTFSSINF

-394 AFSLNSGV
+394 AFSLNAGV
-402 CFIAFLFVF
+402 CLIAFLFVF
-411 MLNVPSDKH
+411 MLNVPSDKQ

>member
-1 MLNNISF
+1 MDIKN
-8 GGYKLMH
+8 
-15 KKFYGWRIVGA
+15 FYGWKIVWAGA
-26 AGLINF
+26 LINF

-54 ASRFLISSTL
+54 AGRFLISSTL
-64 SILIIAGGIFAPI
+64 SILIIAGGVFAPI

-86 IKKMLSLGSLLFGVG
+86 IKNILSLGSLLFGLG

-147 TAIGYAALGISLSGV
+147 SAIGYAALGISLSGV
-162 FIPPV
+162 FIPPI

-172 SIFDWRI
+172 GIFDWRI
-179 TYMIFGT
+179 TYMIFGIFVIVF
-186 FILLFMTPFCR
+186 FIPFCR
-197 IFITNK
+197 FFIINK
-203 PSDINQNVDGV
+203 PSEVNQNIDGI
-214 ELSASDSSKGEFEV
+214 EPLEEHSSKIEGKI
-228 MDFWDIIKVPAFWI
+228 MNFWSIVKVPAFWI

-261 FPYVTD
+261 FPYVSD

-287 IGKVV
+287 LGKVV

-321 YSSSYNLLLL
+321 SSSTYSLLLL
-331 SVLAMSL
+331 SVLIMSL

-346 MNILFSKTFSPINF
+346 MNILFSKTFSSINF

-394 AFSLNSGV
+394 AFSLNAGV
-402 CFIAFLFVF
+402 CLIAFLFVF
-411 MLNVPSDKH
+411 MLNVPSDEQ

>member
-214 ELSASDSSKGEFEV
+214 ELSASDTSKGEVEV

-307 ISIIIQGVGILLVS
+307 ISIIIQGIGILLVS